1 MKKQPAKMIYPRL
14 GMVFA
19 LLGTVAILFLPELW
33 LPLCLTANVFLA
45 AGAVCGT
52 EVKTVTRSNP
62 MAKFSEDA
70 PETIQGQVFRV
81 PFLPILLGSAVAVA
95 VGIIQGSVIAGV
107 LTFFTWG
114 GLSYPLALCVLSRGD
129 LNASL
134 QVGLASASVVTLLGT
149 ALQIWLTSPGWTFQP
164 RYCYELISKA
174 IVPDLEKVL
183 SVALESGI
191 ITETGFQ
198 AAFGKVSVG
207 AAAQTMLNSA
217 LVTLPAVIAVIL
229 LLTLCV
235 LWFGIKAALKR
246 DASVEIKHMGRLDGY
261 QPARALSP
269 IYLISVLLSLF
280 SQGNSVIQISA
291 TNAMYVLSAVLMFA
305 GFSLI
310 LYIINTRAPSAVA
323 RVFLVIG
330 TVITACSSC
339 GSSLLVLLGLMSIGR
354 DMRGGFGGGTLY

>member
-1 MKKQPAKMIYPRL
+1 
-14 GMVFA
+14 
-19 LLGTVAILFLPELW
+19 
-33 LPLCLTANVFLA
+33 
-45 AGAVCGT
+45 
-52 EVKTVTRSNP
+52 
-62 MAKFSEDA
+62 
-70 PETIQGQVFRV
+70 
-81 PFLPILLGSAVAVA
+81 
-95 VGIIQGSVIAGV
+95 
-107 LTFFTWG
+107 
-114 GLSYPLALCVLSRGD
+114 
-129 LNASL
+129 
-134 QVGLASASVVTLLGT
+134 
-149 ALQIWLTSPGWTFQP
+149 
-164 RYCYELISKA
+164 
-174 IVPDLEKVL
+174 
-183 SVALESGI
+183 
-191 ITETGFQ
+191 
-198 AAFGKVSVG
+198 
-207 AAAQTMLNSA
+207 MLNSA